1 MRSMDEKISS
11 EVRDQIKKALM
22 EHPLTV
28 WQKVSRFLTPLTG
41 AFGLVTLFYGFE
53 ALLGESALSLH
64 PWWMVG
70 LGAVLL
76 LLTGSFFSKL

>member
-1 MRSMDEKISS
+1 MSPKELPN
-11 EVRDQIKKALM
+11 EVRKQLQQVLID
-22 EHPLTV
+22 HPRTF
-28 WQKVSRFLTPLTG
+28 WQRARQLFTPLVG

-53 ALLGESALSLH
+53 ALLGQSFIALH

-70 LGAVLL
+70 LGTLLL

>member
-1 MRSMDEKISS
+1 MDQKISA
-11 EVRDQIKKALM
+11 EVREQIKKALK
-22 EHPLTV
+22 EHPLTL
-28 WQKVSRFLTPLTG
+28 WQKVSRFMTPLTG

-53 ALLGESALSLH
+53 ALLSESSLSLH

-76 LLTGSFFSKL
+76 LLTGSFFTKL

>member
-1 MRSMDEKISS
+1 MDDNISTEMREQLKR
-11 EVRDQIKKALM
+11 VLM
-22 EHPLTV
+22 EHPQTL

-53 ALLGESALSLH
+53 ALIGESALATH

-70 LGAVLL
+70 VGAVLL
-76 LLTGSFFSKL
+76 LLTGSFFTKL